1 MKQDTH
7 RSIQINQENDFEIK
21 NALRYI
27 KIAIC
32 VKNVKILFFYNSIR
46 FSGTLLLGDLF
57 HVELLLLLL

>member
-27 KIAIC
+27 TIAMC
-32 VKNVKILFFYNSIR
+32 KKCKNLLF
-46 FSGTLLLGDLF
+46 L
-57 HVELLLLLL
+57 